1 MKCIYCDED
10 YFGGSDLFHSYMTRD
25 PLCKR
30 CRDKLI
36 LDPVIIKVEEMEVR
50 SYYLYEENLRD
61 LLIQYK
67 ECYDEALKD
76 VFFYPFKYDILFR
89 YYDRVIIT
97 VPSSRTKLKERG
109 FDHMR
114 SMVDHI
120 ALKKLDALEKIEDIS
135 QTHKSES
142 QRKEMLGNIKVKDGV
157 FLPHKILLVDDVLT
171 SGSSLL
177 GAYRVLCDRDVKVL
191 SLSHNS
197 AHSLKKRVK
206 VVL

>member
-30 CRDKLI
+30 CREKLI
-36 LDPVIIKVEEMEVR
+36 LDPVIIKVKEMEVR

-97 VPSSRTKLKERG
+97 VPSSKTKLKERG
-109 FDHMR
+109 FDPYGEVAQVGYR
-114 SMVDHI
+114 
-120 ALKKLDALEKIEDIS
+120 
-135 QTHKSES
+135 Q
-142 QRKEMLGNIKVKDGV
+142 LGGQERGRA
-157 FLPHKILLVDDVLT
+157 
-171 SGSSLL
+171 SG
-177 GAYRVLCDRDVKVL
+177 RC
-191 SLSHNS
+191 
-197 AHSLKKRVK
+197 
-206 VVL
+206 